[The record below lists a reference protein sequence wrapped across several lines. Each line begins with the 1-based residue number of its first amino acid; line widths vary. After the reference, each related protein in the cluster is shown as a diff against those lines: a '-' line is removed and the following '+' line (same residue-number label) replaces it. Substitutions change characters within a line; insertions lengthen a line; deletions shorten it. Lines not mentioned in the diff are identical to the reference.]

1 MSPNEKQKAPEEL
14 VREMIENLERESDAD
29 WTREFGASGG
39 KTKQPPTNMDI
50 GLVQASQD
58 D

>member
-39 KTKQPPTNMDI
+39 KTQRPPNGDI
-50 GLVQASQD
+50 GLVPASQD

>member
-39 KTKQPPTNMDI
+39 KTQPPINMDI
-50 GLVQASQD
+50 GLVPASQD